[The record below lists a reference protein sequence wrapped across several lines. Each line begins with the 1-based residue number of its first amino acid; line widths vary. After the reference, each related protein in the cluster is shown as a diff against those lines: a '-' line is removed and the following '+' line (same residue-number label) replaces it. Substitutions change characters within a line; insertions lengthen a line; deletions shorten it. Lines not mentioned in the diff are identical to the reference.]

1 MPECG
6 LTICLKFVGA
16 RMYFPVSLIGL
27 ILVIVIGFCVSMYG
41 AIQAKAKTGYQKLP
55 TAEIHSANPGASYQ
69 NSAEYALPPKQK
81 VVTYCVI
88 DGRLVDQ

>member
-1 MPECG
+1 
-6 LTICLKFVGA
+6 
-16 RMYFPVSLIGL
+16 MYFPVSLIGL
-27 ILVIVIGFCVSMYG
+27 ILLIVAGFFVSMYG
-41 AIQAKAKTGYQKLP
+41 AVQAKAKTGYQKLP
-55 TAEIHSANPGASYQ
+55 TTENHADNSGASYQ